1 MNKCGIC
8 REKLSYEESFRFK
21 ERNGIAI
28 CDQCAHVAAVAYAEW
43 HGGTVDLC
51 DVLSCSSVPQK
62 TRKRVFARD
71 KNTCLCCGTKENITI
86 DHIRPRSQGGGHS
99 LSNLQTLC
107 LSCNSKKG
115 TQTIKFG
122 GK

>member
-8 REKLSYEESFRFK
+8 CEALSYEESFRFK
-21 ERNGIAI
+21 ERHGIAI
-28 CDQCAHVAAVAYAEW
+28 
-43 HGGTVDLC
+43 
-51 DVLSCSSVPQK
+51 VPQK

-86 DHIRPRSQGGGHS
+86 DHIRPRSQGGDHS